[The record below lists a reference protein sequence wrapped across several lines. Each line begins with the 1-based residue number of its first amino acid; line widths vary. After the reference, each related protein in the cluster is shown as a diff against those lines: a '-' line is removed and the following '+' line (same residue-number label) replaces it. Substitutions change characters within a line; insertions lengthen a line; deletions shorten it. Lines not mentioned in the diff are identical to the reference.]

1 MKLDNL
7 FDVIQQVGQKP
18 YRIFVN
24 DWARSAITQG
34 QADYSGISS
43 NGFVFKQYKN
53 LEDAFAHI
61 EEIKNKPNKSSYE
74 NSALTFVSGSVNGSN
89 YQDFKSFKD
98 FINQPSRSFEKIKEI
113 SKTLVENIKTLINL
127 GGLYKNDR
135 IVVTEDTRGIFDF
148 GLASLGLFRPI
159 EFYSQK
165 LQEDI
170 KKGAIENPFKFEG
183 LEAGVVNPDKVN
195 KKIIGGLTF
204 FIFNHMGKEYDC
216 EKRQRGAT
224 KVFNSFSNECF
235 LKPNDDG
242 IILTYYLN
250 DQNKVYNGKDN
261 IRLKYASTNKKSYL
275 IYNKKD
281 DSVKN
286 VDIFMP
292 INFIGNVNDSSRGLF
307 LFPAYLISATLEQYG
322 IQSRISAMRLGSD
335 DKTQITV
342 SIPVKDYNESTTES
356 FDSIYALLSKSGSAD
371 SFFAFFKIIAENEGI
386 QAKPTGVAYA
396 SFNDV
401 YYYERDYMNDMM
413 QRYKNWCEA
422 NKDKDF
428 VNTKVVNPNFQF
440 ALSTTASN
448 IADSSIKYDN
458 ILEYLHQIFYNFYY
472 YMDFL
477 AIEMIDMVE
486 FEKSIYKRITE
497 DVTFRKIYSVPSS
510 KQEIKDL
517 MRSYTIA
524 ILVEKYKTVFGGS
537 YSDTPEQVK
546 KKEDTF
552 KDKILK
558 LDEALKSI

>member
-7 FDVIQQVGQKP
+7 FEVVQQIGQKP
-18 YRIFVN
+18 FSTFVN
-24 DWARSAITQG
+24 NWAQTTITQG
-34 QADYSGISS
+34 QSDYASVSS
-43 NGFVFKQYKN
+43 NGFVFKQFKS
-53 LEDAFAHI
+53 LEDAFAFK
-61 EEIKNKPNKSSYE
+61 EETLNKPNKEYYE
-74 NSALTFVSGSVNGSN
+74 RVALSNVAGSEFK
-89 YQDFKSFKD
+89 DFKSFTD
-98 FINQPSRSFEKIKEI
+98 FINQPKPSFTKIKKI

-165 LQEDI
+165 LQEDV
-170 KKGAIENPFKFEG
+170 KKGTIENPFKFEG
-183 LEAGVVNPDKVN
+183 LEAGVINPNKVN
-195 KKIIGGLTF
+195 KKIIGGLSFFTF
-204 FIFNHMGKEYDC
+204 KHMGKDYDC

-224 KVFNSFSNECF
+224 KVFNTFSSECF

-250 DQNKVYNGKDN
+250 DQNKVYNGKDG

-292 INFIGNVNDSSRGLF
+292 INKISSVNDSSRGLF

-322 IQSRISAMRLGSD
+322 IQSRISALRLGTD
-335 DKTQITV
+335 NRTQITV
-342 SIPVKDYNESTTES
+342 SIPVKDYTESTTES
-356 FDSIYALLSKSGSAD
+356 FDRIYGLLSQRDSAE
-371 SFFAFFKIIAENEGI
+371 SFFAFFKIMASNEGV
-386 QAKPTGVAYA
+386 QAQPSGDTST
-396 SFNDV
+396 SFSDV
-401 YYYERDYMNDMM
+401 FYYERNYMNIMM
-413 QRYKNWCEA
+413 QRYKNWSDT

-440 ALSTTASN
+440 ALNTTDGD
-448 IADSSIKYDN
+448 IADASIKYQN
-458 ILEYLHQIFYNFYY
+458 ILEYLHQIFYTFYY

-477 AIEMIDMVE
+477 AIEMIDMAE
-486 FEKSIYKRITE
+486 FQKSIYKRITE

-524 ILVEKYKTVFGGS
+524 ILVEKYKVVTGGA
-537 YSDTPEQVK
+537 YSDTPEQK
-546 KKEDTF
+546 RTKEESF
-552 KDKILK
+552 KEKILK
-558 LDEALKSI
+558 LDEALNLI